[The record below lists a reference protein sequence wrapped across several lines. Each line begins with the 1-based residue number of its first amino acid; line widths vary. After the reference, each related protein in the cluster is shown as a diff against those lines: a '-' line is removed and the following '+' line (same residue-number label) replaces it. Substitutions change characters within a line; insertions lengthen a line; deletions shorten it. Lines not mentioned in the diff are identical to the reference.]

1 MFCFFSILAPPSLPR
16 PWFQVTWQHSDKIR
30 LHLLAIKNVEF
41 LFLQIFRN
49 IHVSKP
55 LIIDPSCLTTT
66 YTKTIVFPFFGSKV
80 PFPRVWEVTGKWLA
94 MSFTIS
100 VCLLSGQRVDL
111 EVRLRKQSE
120 AESQVQQFASNRHR
134 ERMIEFLDATI
145 CYIYIYT
152 QVPSPSDLAFIPF
165 WFNRSSAFT
174 RSTPR
179 SRSRK
184 WCAKRQRCLD
194 GPWWH
199 WLSKALPKCRIWLH
213 DTHFLFG
220 YVWGSYSFDM
230 LARKPFSCND
240 LELFGCDS
248 INGAGRRLLKR
259 EMVEEWPHISDKS

>member
-41 LFLQIFRN
+41 LFLQISRN

-100 VCLLSGQRVDL
+100 VCLLSGQRADL
-111 EVRLRKQSE
+111 EVKLRKQSE

-134 ERMIEFLDATI
+134 ERMIEFLDANI
-145 CYIYIYT
+145 CYIYIHTSSITICLSFYSLLIQQIFSFH
-152 QVPSPSDLAFIPF
+152 QVNPSQSVKEVMREASTMLGRPLMALAFQGATEMPRLATRYPF
-165 WFNRSSAFT
+165 FVWV
-174 RSTPR
+174 
-179 SRSRK
+179 
-184 WCAKRQRCLD
+184 CL
-194 GPWWH
+194 G
-199 WLSKALPKCRIWLH
+199 
-213 DTHFLFG
+213 
-220 YVWGSYSFDM
+220 
-230 LARKPFSCND
+230 
-240 LELFGCDS
+240 
-248 INGAGRRLLKR
+248 
-259 EMVEEWPHISDKS
+259 